1 MDEEKKV
8 TKVTDILEEVIEEM
22 CDKYC
27 HFPSDPIPEGKDED
41 WLTTDENSPCY
52 TCPLNKLL

>member
-1 MDEEKKV
+1 MENEK
-8 TKVTDILEEVIEEM
+8 KVTDILEEVIEEM

-27 HFPSDPIPEGKDED
+27 HFPSDPIPEGKNED
-41 WLTTDENSPCY
+41 WLITDENSPCY

>member
-1 MDEEKKV
+1 MENEK
-8 TKVTDILEEVIEEM
+8 KVTDILEEVIEEM

-27 HFPSDPIPEGKDED
+27 HFPSDPVPEGKEED